1 MPCGHIVQI
10 TGIVFSPYD
19 LHFFSLGTRFFPLSD
34 ERGVPKN
41 VGLARNFWDREIP
54 VQGQRVAVDNMRRY
68 LDWQTV
74 RGLPDTLREL
84 LVRLVIHQE
93 HRCFCNASGPPTN
106 LKTVKLINRQPLL
119 NGYIHS
125 EGTKH
130 PLAPPDLLDQ
140 ISLNP
145 AQLPVS
151 NDQEVPRT
159 TSRIKEH
166 VIRQRVPE
174 LLQRLNRRGLVP
186 DQPTSFRTNL
196 IQEKSVEH
204 LQNVLF

>member
-10 TGIVFSPYD
+10 TGMIFTPYGF
-19 LHFFSLGTRFFPLSD
+19 HFFRLCRRLFTLSD
-34 ERGVPKN
+34 ERRVPKN
-41 VGLARNFWDREIP
+41 VCSARHFWDREIP
-54 VQGQRVAVDNMRRY
+54 IQGQRVAVDNMRRN
-68 LDWQTV
+68 LDRQTV
-74 RGLPDTLREL
+74 RGLPDTFRQL
-84 LVRLVIHQE
+84 LVCLVIHQE
-93 HRCFCNASGPPTN
+93 HRCLRNASGPPTN

-159 TSRIKEH
+159 TSRIKE
-166 VIRQRVPE
+166 
-174 LLQRLNRRGLVP
+174 
-186 DQPTSFRTNL
+186 
-196 IQEKSVEH
+196 
-204 LQNVLF
+204 